1 VLHALSKVRRTT
13 ARVHAEPVSA
23 STIKGR
29 AYAHI
34 RRSILDSTIPVGTA
48 LSEYELAQEIGVSR
62 TPVREALKR
71 LEQEG
76 LVRSVARRGTFVADL
91 TVRDIVE
98 IYQVRIQLEGLAA
111 RAAAER
117 MDPAEV
123 DELIAELD
131 KSEKQVRQG
140 RLESAREHDRRLH
153 KSIIDSTSNGR
164 LAQILATLEDQVHRI
179 RQRAMS
185 HMPRVPASLAEHRAV
200 LQAIK
205 KRDGAA
211 AEKAMRDHL
220 QAARDNAIQMALAGT
235 TF

>member
-1 VLHALSKVRRTT
+1 MTRSLRATAKSHAD
-13 ARVHAEPVSA
+13 RVPVT
-23 STIKGR
+23 TIKGR
-29 AYAHI
+29 AYEHI
-34 RRSILDSTIPVGTA
+34 RRSILDSTIAVGTA
-48 LSEYELAQEIGVSR
+48 LSEYKLAEEIGVSR

-117 MDPAEV
+117 MDPARV

-131 KSEKQVRQG
+131 KAEKQLRQG

-153 KSIIDSTSNGR
+153 KNIIESTSNGR

-185 HMPRVPASLAEHRAV
+185 HTPRVPTSLAEHRAV

-205 KRDGAA
+205 ERDGPA

>member
-1 VLHALSKVRRTT
+1 VLHALTKRRRTGPRSHSDRAPAT
-13 ARVHAEPVSA
+13 
-23 STIKGR
+23 TIKTR
-29 AYAHI
+29 AYEQI
-34 RRSILDSTIPVGTA
+34 RRNILASTIPVGTA
-48 LSEYELAQEIGVSR
+48 LSEYQLAKEIGVSR

-98 IYQVRIQLEGLAA
+98 IYQVRVQLEGLAA
-111 RAAAER
+111 RVAAEQ
-117 MDPAEV
+117 MELKEV
-123 DELIAELD
+123 DELLAELD
-131 KSEKQVRQG
+131 RAEKLVRQG
-140 RLESAREHDRRLH
+140 DLDASREHDKHVH
-153 KSIIDSTSNGR
+153 KQIIESTSNSR
-164 LAQILATLEDQVHRI
+164 LTQILAMLDDQVHRI

-185 HMPRVPASLAEHRAV
+185 NATRVPATLKEHRAV

-205 KRDGAA
+205 KRDGVT

-220 QAARDNAIQMALAGT
+220 QAARDNAIKMALAGT

>member
-1 VLHALSKVRRTT
+1 MAKRRRTSPR
-13 ARVHAEPVSA
+13 AHSKSVPL
-23 STIKGR
+23 TIKRR
-29 AYAHI
+29 AYEHI
-34 RRSILDSTIPVGTA
+34 RRSILDATVPVGTA
-48 LSEYELAQEIGVSR
+48 LSEYQLANEIGVSR
-62 TPVREALKR
+62 TPVREALKL

-98 IYQVRIQLEGLAA
+98 VYQVRIQLEALAA
-111 RAAAER
+111 RVAAER
-117 MDPAEV
+117 MESAQV
-123 DELIAELD
+123 DELIAALD
-131 KSEKQVRQG
+131 RAEKLLRQG
-140 RLESAREHDRRLH
+140 KLEASREHDRDLH
-153 KSIIDSTSNGR
+153 KRIIESTSNGR
-164 LAQILATLEDQVHRI
+164 LLQILATLDDQVHRI

-185 HMPRVPASLAEHRAV
+185 SMERAPATLAEHRAV
-200 LQAIK
+200 LTSIK